1 MILKFRI
8 CFILSL
14 LAVFLPVSFAIRLS
28 GRVVSE
34 SNIAIEGAVVRLYL
48 RDSLQTRTDA
58 SGYFEL
64 TENSLSAIVH
74 PKGFAINSNGFSIMG
89 IGSEILTLPAGFG
102 YDFKGGRVAVNKAA
116 NLLIIYAESGKHQQQ
131 TAVPAAAKIGNFNDI
146 LTVTAQ
152 GRQPLRRAVPNAEED
167 NIEIKLMPE
176 GVNYVTAGIPIFSE
190 AGGSGDVT
198 TYGSVSDPEPS
209 QGGACN
215 YGTTDIRSYAAI
227 NVNQL
232 PGDGLGQWNSGKSCG
247 RCARVR
253 IRTSQGEE
261 RTTVVRIMDKCADDN
276 CGIDLG
282 GAPAK
287 EIMGDRP
294 GRYSGEWE
302 WVSCDENEAVS
313 DGPPSLAVKVGGNEF
328 WSLVQI
334 RNGPGAVL
342 EIRVRKAAG
351 GTWLNMAWAE
361 EAENFFKVPLE
372 MLQDDSIW
380 ELEVKWDN
388 GKTGT
393 LLLAGQKLAVEDSVF
408 QLQLLR

>member
-1 MILKFRI
+1 M
-8 CFILSL
+8 
-14 LAVFLPVSFAIRLS
+14 
-28 GRVVSE
+28 
-34 SNIAIEGAVVRLYL
+34 VRLYL